1 MRFWDS
7 SAIVPLLIREPTSSD
22 MRALLHADVEIL
34 TSFITPVEVSSAI
47 WRRLHNGEL
56 DAASHADADEQF
68 AALSNN
74 WSEADKLPQI
84 TEIALALLTRH
95 PLRAADAIQLA
106 SAIDVVAEGE
116 QKTSALPFVT
126 LDHDLAS
133 AARAEGFPV
142 LP

>member
-7 SAIVPLLIREPTSSD
+7 SAIVPLLIGEPRTED
-22 MRALLHADVEIL
+22 MLELLRQDGSIL
-34 TSFITPVEVSSAI
+34 ASFITPLEITSAV
-47 WRRLHNGEL
+47 WRRLHKNLLSVERR
-56 DAASHADADEQF
+56 ADAEAMF
-68 AALSNN
+68 ADLSNN
-74 WSEADKLPQI
+74 WSEVGNLQHI
-84 TEIALALLTRH
+84 TEIALDLLTRH

-106 SAIDVVAEGE
+106 SAIDLVEEGDKE
-116 QKTSALPFVT
+116 RASLPFVT

>member
-7 SAIVPLLIREPTSSD
+7 SALVPLLVGEPTSQS
-22 MRALLHADVEIL
+22 MRALLHNDRKVMA
-34 TSFITPVEVSSAI
+34 SFITPIDVNSAI

-56 DAASHADADEQF
+56 DAAEHAAAEQQF

-74 WSEADKLPQI
+74 WWEWSEFRRI
-84 TEIALALLTRH
+84 TDIALDLLRRH

-106 SAIDVVAEGE
+106 SAIDVVKARR
-116 QKTSALPFVT
+116 QPPSSLRFVT
-126 LDHDLAS
+126 LDGDLAS